1 MDPNEALAAIRT
13 LVAVLRDDKVDADML
28 QAHAE
33 AIADNFE
40 ALDEWLSHEG
50 FLPAAWAIAGERG

>member
-1 MDPNEALAAIRT
+1 MDPNEALEGMRT
-13 LVAVLRDDKVDADML
+13 LVAQVHNDEV
-28 QAHAE
+28 AE
-33 AIADNFE
+33 PQVHNVAMAEQFE